1 MAILDSTKSAEDISM
16 RRFPLLCLGILL
28 VLAGC
33 TAGPIG
39 GQEGSVA
46 VTVNNSAN
54 VTYTFEVSVVELPAN
69 VTLRR
74 SDGINSTGP
83 IGPGLT
89 TTEPPD
95 NEFYTAVELPDSAK
109 RNGQY
114 SLEPGEE
121 NHSSIEE
128 FPRNFA
134 VVVVIYQD
142 ENEIVSW
149 VSATCDGNLVFL
161 EVTMFHYGS
170 GSAYNCE
177 GSLF

>member
-1 MAILDSTKSAEDISM
+1 M
-16 RRFPLLCLGILL
+16 RRLPILCLGILL

-33 TAGPIG
+33 VAGSIG

-54 VTYTFEVSVVELPAN
+54 ATYTFEVSVVGYPTN

-95 NEFYTAVELPDSAK
+95 NEYYTAVELPDPAK

-121 NHSSIEE
+121 N
-128 FPRNFA
+128 
-134 VVVVIYQD
+134 
-142 ENEIVSW
+142 
-149 VSATCDGNLVFL
+149 
-161 EVTMFHYGS
+161 
-170 GSAYNCE
+170 
-177 GSLF
+177 

>member
-1 MAILDSTKSAEDISM
+1 MVDNTKSVEDILM

-33 TAGPIG
+33 VAGPIG

-54 VTYTFEVSVVELPAN
+54 DTYTFEVSVVEYPAN

-95 NEFYTAVELPDSAK
+95 NEHYTAVELPDSAM
-109 RNGQY
+109 RNGRYTLDPNEMDQ
-114 SLEPGEE
+114 
-121 NHSSIEE
+121 SSIEE
-128 FPRNFA
+128 FPRDFA

-149 VSATCDGNLVFL
+149 VSATCDGNLAFL
-161 EVTMFHYGS
+161 DVTMFHYGS

-177 GSLF
+177 GALF